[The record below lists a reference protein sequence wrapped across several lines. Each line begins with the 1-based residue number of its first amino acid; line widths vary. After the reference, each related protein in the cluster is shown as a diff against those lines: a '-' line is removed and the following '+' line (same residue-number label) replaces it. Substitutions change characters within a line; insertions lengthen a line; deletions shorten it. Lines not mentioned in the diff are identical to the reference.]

1 MQFGGL
7 DIRNLCKF
15 NQVLLGKWLWQ
26 FAEAFWHLVVEAKY
40 DCLNGRWCTKE
51 VEGPSGVGVWKQIRR
66 GWGIFSRFIRFEVE
80 DGSQISFWHDVW
92 CVDHSMKDAFLEL
105 FLISQCKEARVT
117 DNMQVSNGIES
128 MECAFFTSCTGLGG
142 RGGACLFW
150 DVVFSQME
158 TRWGGMYSVDYF
170 KD

>member
-1 MQFGGL
+1 
-7 DIRNLCKF
+7 
-15 NQVLLGKWLWQ
+15 
-26 FAEAFWHLVVEAKY
+26 
-40 DCLNGRWCTKE
+40 
-51 VEGPSGVGVWKQIRR
+51 
-66 GWGIFSRFIRFEVE
+66 
-80 DGSQISFWHDVW
+80 
-92 CVDHSMKDAFLEL
+92 MKDAFLEL